1 MNHFNLS
8 VTVLVRSMGRPELT
22 VALESVYAQT
32 WERLQVVVLNASG
45 LPHPA
50 LPLDSR
56 VEVALIEPGC
66 AVLRARAANLLLEQ
80 AKGDFVLLLDDDDW
94 LAPSHIERLV
104 MTLLSSPDCVLAY
117 TGVDCVSLSRDGR
130 WETIRRY
137 DEIYDP
143 VRLRFENYI
152 PIHAALL
159 RRSVLVQADA
169 PHFDEAFDLYEDWD
183 FWLQCQQQ
191 GAFARAPGVSAFYR
205 IAPTHGE
212 GVQTGNPER
221 AVAAFHA
228 LLEKWRNRWSS
239 IELGQIWITARHLK
253 PALERIEGADQEL
266 RQLRGRSDAE
276 YAALMTA
283 KQASDAA
290 YAGALSQLEEL
301 RKEKDNFQ
309 ETHRDLQRCHDELAA
324 RMQSLA
330 VQLET
335 YSKQLPNSAISLQ
348 ATQERNAVLAQE
360 LCASQAK
367 LESTVAEYQAAQQQ
381 YRLAEQ
387 QAAAELLAANQQHQ
401 LFVQQAASELQAE
414 RQATEQ
420 QAARLQRHIATLD
433 AQLHLIWNGW
443 SWWLTRPL
451 RGVTKVYRE
460 LRAQVFSGLHR
471 LGLAVYRNETLAPL
485 VWLIPESVKH
495 GVRNGLLR
503 GSSQLLP
510 SAEMGLWINTPAEV
524 ETEPLVTI
532 LIPVYN
538 HSAYI
543 KQCIESALAQD
554 WTNLEVVVVDDAS
567 SEPQV
572 QQILGELAAQPRLRI
587 FCNPQN
593 LGICRTQNRALLESK
608 GSIIAFLDC
617 DDYLPASAISTA
629 MAAWRPDTVYLHTG
643 RINIDEQ
650 GLEVSRIHFA
660 SLPRESYFE
669 ENLKAMYA
677 THLKL
682 IKRAVFAKVGMFDDR
697 FDSAQDYEMLM
708 RIAFRYPSSAFV
720 HVPEFLYFHRFHIGQ
735 TTERQRRKQGH
746 LTLQIQKEARLR
758 AAIRAGKYGRFL
770 SIIMLSY
777 GKHTQTLR
785 AIQGLAETVRVPHE
799 VILYD
804 NGSSTET
811 VEFLRNQIDGQ
822 FPNVRVFYGDHNLGP
837 AHGRREALKYAR
849 GEWFIVFDN
858 DEVPELGWLEEL
870 LLRAEVNDGVG
881 AVCCRVIFPDET
893 LQFSGG
899 QVIELGDGF
908 IDLALYDRGRRY
920 DELESCQ
927 FREVDW
933 CPIGATL
940 FTRNIA
946 EFLHAGYPNAFED
959 SGVSFALKKQGLRL
973 LNAPGALV
981 WHDHIIFQPKAEM
994 KEQYMRDRYNAK
1006 LMLRSVS
1013 SFYRENGLII
1023 KDEYVWREN
1032 QLTGLS
1038 KEALVKKL
1046 LDPAVIAREF
1056 S

>member
-1 MNHFNLS
+1 MNRFNLS

-45 LPHPA
+45 LSHPA
-50 LPLDSR
+50 LPPDFR
-56 VEVALIEPGC
+56 VEVALIEPGR
-66 AVLRARAANLLLEQ
+66 AVPRARAANLLLEQ

-94 LAPSHIERLV
+94 LAPNHIERLV

-117 TGVDCVSLSRDGR
+117 SGVDCVSLSGDGR

-159 RRSVLVQADA
+159 RRSVLAQADA

-183 FWLQCQQQ
+183 FWLQCQQK
-191 GAFARAPGVSAFYR
+191 GSFARAPGVSAFYR
-205 IAPTHGE
+205 ITPTHGE

-228 LLEKWRNRWSS
+228 LLEKWRNRWSNV
-239 IELGQIWITARHLK
+239 ELGQVWITARHLK

-266 RQLRGRSDAE
+266 RQLRERS
-276 YAALMTA
+276 
-283 KQASDAA
+283 
-290 YAGALSQLEEL
+290 
-301 RKEKDNFQ
+301 
-309 ETHRDLQRCHDELAA
+309 
-324 RMQSLA
+324 
-330 VQLET
+330 
-335 YSKQLPNSAISLQ
+335 
-348 ATQERNAVLAQE
+348 AVLAQE

-387 QAAAELLAANQQHQ
+387 QAAAEL
-401 LFVQQAASELQAE
+401 QAV

-420 QAARLQRHIATLD
+420 QVAGLQRHIATLD
-433 AQLHLIWNGW
+433 AQLHLIWSDW
-443 SWWLTRPL
+443 SWRLTRPL
-451 RGVTKVYRE
+451 RGVTKAYRE
-460 LRAQVFSGLHR
+460 LRAQVSSGLHR

-495 GVRNGLLR
+495 GVRNWLLR

-510 SAEMGLWINTPAEV
+510 PAEMGLWINTPTEV

-567 SEPQV
+567 PEPQV

-587 FCNPQN
+587 FYNPQN

-617 DDYLPASAISTA
+617 DDYLPANAISTA

-650 GLEVSRIHFA
+650 GLEISRIHFA
-660 SLPRESYFE
+660 SLLRENYFE

-682 IKRAVFAKVGMFDDR
+682 IKRAVFAKVGIFDDR

-720 HVPEFLYFHRFHIGQ
+720 HVPEFLYFHRFHTGQ

-758 AAIRAGKYGRFL
+758 AAIRAGKYERFL

-785 AIQGLAETVRVPHE
+785 AIQGLEKTVRVPHE

-811 VEFLRNQIDGQ
+811 VEFLRSQIGGQ

-1038 KEALVKKL
+1038 KEVLVEKL
-1046 LDPAVIAREF
+1046 LDPTVIAREF